1 MTVAPLTE
9 WVKVL
14 IGGGHAPTRAGIR
27 QALEGEGFSIVGEA
41 ADATSVVELAVSVR
55 PDVCLLDVHMP
66 GSGIHAARQVNER
79 MPDSA
84 VVMLADVADD
94 DELFDAFRAGAAGF
108 LMLDTDPERLP
119 HALRG
124 VLAGE
129 AAVPRML
136 VSRLIDEFRMQGRR
150 RRLMVDG
157 QRGPELSRR
166 EWEVLELFRQG
177 LTTRQTAER
186 LFLSPVTVRR
196 HASTI
201 VRKLRV
207 QDRAAAVRLLEQG
220 AVDAGSS

>member
-1 MTVAPLTE
+1 MTVRPTTE
-9 WVKVL
+9 SVNVL

-27 QALEGEGFSIVGEA
+27 QALEGEGFSIVAEA
-41 ADATSVVELAVSVR
+41 ADAASVVELAVSVQ

-66 GSGIHAARQVNER
+66 GSGINAARQVNEL
-79 MPDSA
+79 MPGSA
-84 VVMLADVADD
+84 VVMLAGVADD
-94 DELFDAFRAGAAGF
+94 EELFDALRAGAAGF

-119 HALRG
+119 HALHG

-129 AAVPRML
+129 AAVPRRL
-136 VSRLIDEFRMQGRR
+136 VSRLIDEFRTQGRR

-177 LTTRQTAER
+177 LTTQQAAER

-196 HASTI
+196 HVSTI

-207 QDRAAAVRLLEQG
+207 PNREAAVRLFEG
-220 AVDAGSS
+220 